1 MVLKLLSK
9 IFKKK
14 ENLDKQNYR
23 PVSVRFHN
31 TLNHNIL
38 IANLRAYGFEADGL
52 RYVKRYLMNREQKVS
67 VNKNFS
73 EWERI
78 TKGVLKRPFSF
89 GFKLLLELTML
100 MTVQFRGNLKK
111 D

>member
-1 MVLKLLSK
+1 
-9 IFKKK
+9 
-14 ENLDKQNYR
+14 
-23 PVSVRFHN
+23 
-31 TLNHNIL
+31 
-38 IANLRAYGFEADGL
+38 
-52 RYVKRYLMNREQKVS
+52 MNREQKVS